1 MNLLNTSS
9 KRIAGTFALV
19 QALLVA
25 GALLFV
31 QWQAD
36 RAVISNAMEEN
47 REALEAMTQ
56 IATRNGLDAVLAE
69 IAAQAQPEHR
79 AKVIALR
86 QADGRILAG
95 NLEVWPDSLGP
106 NMRWQVMTIRL
117 KGAQTADEVGLSTRR
132 ISGGVIILHGSV
144 LSTHR
149 SISVA
154 VKTAFS
160 WVFLLTVL
168 LSVASAF
175 LFSRFLDRRIEQF
188 AWAADAVS
196 RGDLSRRIDRRP
208 TNDAFDHLA
217 NSINGMLDNIER
229 LVGELRGVTDMLAHD
244 LRSPLS
250 RLSLKLER
258 GVTRTEDPEAVTAL
272 AAAQQEAGILQRT
285 LDTAL
290 QISRAEGGVD
300 KRDFAD
306 FDLAE
311 LLEDI
316 ADLYQL
322 ALEEKG
328 VDLRLD
334 CPQALKLLGHRDLV
348 QQAIGNLIDNAF
360 KYASQG
366 RFIEIAA
373 RQIETGIVIEVTDD
387 GPGILPEFRAE
398 AMRRFARLGKA
409 RTEPGAGLG
418 LALVDSVV
426 RMHEGTVTLS
436 DGPQGGLRVTLFF
449 PALSDT

>member
-1 MNLLNTSS
+1 MKLLNTSS
-9 KRIAGTFALV
+9 KRIAGTFALI

-106 NMRWQVMTIRL
+106 NMTWQVMTIRL
-117 KGAQTADEVGLSTRR
+117 KGAATTDEVGLSTRR

-168 LSVASAF
+168 LSIASAF

-196 RGDLSRRIDRRP
+196 RGDLTRRIDRRP

-258 GVTRTEDPEAVTAL
+258 GLTRTEDPEAITAL
-272 AAAQQEAGILQRT
+272 TAAQ
-285 LDTAL
+285 
-290 QISRAEGGVD
+290 
-300 KRDFAD
+300 
-306 FDLAE
+306 
-311 LLEDI
+311 DI
-316 ADLYQL
+316 
-322 ALEEKG
+322 E
-328 VDLRLD
+328 
-334 CPQALKLLGHRDLV
+334 
-348 QQAIGNLIDNAF
+348 
-360 KYASQG
+360 
-366 RFIEIAA
+366 
-373 RQIETGIVIEVTDD
+373 
-387 GPGILPEFRAE
+387 
-398 AMRRFARLGKA
+398 
-409 RTEPGAGLG
+409 RTEN
-418 LALVDSVV
+418 
-426 RMHEGTVTLS
+426 E
-436 DGPQGGLRVTLFF
+436 
-449 PALSDT
+449 